1 MIPRS
6 TTSDRLPVR
15 AGHMPGSRARF
26 GRRRGRRGDH
36 RVTGRSLLA
45 NLRARG
51 LRVQHVGSALHVA
64 PRAALT
70 DADREALRQHRT
82 ELIALLQAE
91 SDPGVIAAI
100 DVFPGVQVV
109 STGHPAVWPPRGGG
123 GGSRPRH
130 TRSICTQRRHRR
142 CRARVAGR
150 SCGAAPA
157 PAGAVAAAIP
167 IRGQRKS
174 IAMANCPELSPQA
187 VSPMIRTAGR

>member
-1 MIPRS
+1 
-6 TTSDRLPVR
+6 
-15 AGHMPGSRARF
+15 
-26 GRRRGRRGDH
+26 
-36 RVTGRSLLA
+36 VTGRSLLA

-109 STGHPAVWPPRGGG
+109 STGHPAVWPPRGGVDPVLGTHDRSVRSG
-123 GGSRPRH
+123 G
-130 TRSICTQRRHRR
+130 TD
-142 CRARVAGR
+142 
-150 SCGAAPA
+150 
-157 PAGAVAAAIP
+157 GAVP
-167 IRGQRKS
+167 VLRGDHVGPRRLRLV
-174 IAMANCPELSPQA
+174 LSPLPSRSAGSASRSQW
-187 VSPMIRTAGR
+187 RTARN